1 MHLGADKTVENQPFI
16 SVGQSGAFITGIVGE
31 VQFRFLQTETHAGRL
46 GHHLDID
53 GLTGLYA

>member
-46 GHHLDID
+46 GNLLDID
-53 GLTGLYA
+53 NLTGLHA